1 MNKQIIKTLQD
12 IGLSE
17 NEAAVYVAGLS
28 LGPTTAIKIARQ
40 TGIKRPTVYTVI
52 ESLKEKGLMNIEI
65 KGFKQHYVSENPD
78 RLKEV
83 LEQRKKELNKKIPE
97 LQALF
102 NLKGEEG
109 SIKYYEGLEGI
120 KSVYEGMIKDIKPH
134 EDYVVI
140 SNLDK
145 VLELD
150 EKWFKDFFDRRAKLN
165 INIRLLLQDTE
176 KAREFKK
183 YAKNIN
189 AKIKLL
195 PSKTNLN
202 TNLVITPQRVMI
214 HQLKYPIVAIVIENK
229 STIEMQQELFEIIWN
244 TGEDLGNLE

>member
-78 RLKEV
+78 RLEEV

-189 AKIKLL
+189 ANSFVDFYCCSFVTFTDSLSRMGRKM
-195 PSKTNLN
+195 
-202 TNLVITPQRVMI
+202 V
-214 HQLKYPIVAIVIENK
+214 H
-229 STIEMQQELFEIIWN
+229 
-244 TGEDLGNLE
+244 